1 MNFND
6 FGKYNQ
12 FKEQFAGMSPEM
24 KEQMMK
30 MAKEQMKIRM
40 SGFFKKWFSLPIL
53 TLAAAV
59 MGAIV
64 GALTAFFGQVLIAAG
79 ALRDGHPLYFI
90 PALALAGAGIVLAYK
105 KWGKGS
111 ERGMG
116 LIFAVGQ
123 GKENNIP
130 LRLIPM
136 VAVGTWLTHLFGG
149 SAGREGVAVQ
159 IGAALGHNMSKKLP
173 FENAGHIMLVA
184 GMAAGFGGL
193 FQVPM
198 AATAFALEVLIVGH
212 LELAALLPAAVAA
225 FTACKVSSLLG
236 LEKFNVDLDALLS
249 NASVADQTATFS
261 LITNGALNLD
271 SILKLALLGVVFGI
285 VGGGF
290 AKLLSLAK
298 EFAAKKF
305 PNPLKRIAIL
315 GVGLSALLL
324 LCWQGR
330 YAGLGT
336 NLIDACFNPIFAGA
350 GASINAADAATGAT
364 GAAAFAVNNFDWILK
379 IAFTIVTLA
388 AGFQGGEVTP
398 LFSIG
403 ATLGTVSATLIG
415 LPLPLA
421 AALGYAAVFG
431 SASNTLWAPILIGAE
446 VFGPEYTPMFF
457 IVCVIA
463 YVCNGGQSIYN
474 QKKLKLKF

>member
-12 FKEQFAGMSPEM
+12 FKEQFANMSPEM

-30 MAKEQMKIRM
+30 MAKEQMKARVG
-40 SGFFKKWFSLPIL
+40 GFFKKWFALPVL
-53 TLAAAV
+53 TVIAIALGAA
-59 MGAIV
+59 I
-64 GALTAFFGQVLIAAG
+64 GALMAFFGQVLLAVG
-79 ALRDGHPLYFI
+79 GLRDAHPIYFI
-90 PALALAGAGIVLAYK
+90 PGLALAGAAIFLAYK
-105 KWGKGS
+105 KWGKGA

-116 LIFAVGQ
+116 VVFAVGQ

-159 IGAALGHNMSKKLP
+159 IGAALGHNISKKLP
-173 FENAGHIMLVA
+173 FENAGHILLVA
-184 GMAAGFGGL
+184 GMAAGFSGL
-193 FQVPM
+193 FQIPL

-212 LELAALLPAAVAA
+212 LDLMALLPAAAAA
-225 FTACKVSSLLG
+225 FAACKVSNMLG
-236 LEKFNVDLDALLS
+236 LEKFSVDLNGILS
-249 NASVADQTATFS
+249 GNEGGTAVANMFMNNSS
-261 LITNGALNLD
+261 LDID
-271 SILKLALLGVVFGI
+271 FIIKLALIGILFGI

-298 EFAAKKF
+298 EFFAKKF
-305 PNPLKRIAIL
+305 PDGLKRIAIM
-315 GVGLSALLL
+315 GVTLSALFLL
-324 LCWQGR
+324 LWQGR
-330 YAGLGT
+330 YSGLGT
-336 NLIDACFNPIFAGA
+336 NLIDLSFIGTD
-350 GASINAADAATGAT
+350 GAATGIH
-364 GAAAFAVNNFDWILK
+364 NYDWILK
-379 IAFTIVTLA
+379 ILLTILTLA

-403 ATLGTVSATLIG
+403 ASLGAVSAVMFG
-415 LPLPLA
+415 LPFPLA

-431 SASNTLWAPILIGAE
+431 SATNTLWAPILIGCE
-446 VFGPEYTPMFF
+446 VFGFDSLPAFF
-457 IVCVIA
+457 VTCVAA
-463 YVCNGGQSIYN
+463 YVCNGNQSIYN

>member
-1 MNFND
+1 MNFSD

-12 FKEQFAGMSPEM
+12 FKEQFANMSPEM

-30 MAKEQMKIRM
+30 MAKEQMKVRVN
-40 SGFFKKWFSLPIL
+40 GFFKKWFALPVL
-53 TLAAAV
+53 TIAALLLG
-59 MGAIV
+59 GAV
-64 GALTAFFGQVLIAAG
+64 GALMAFFGQVLLAVG
-79 ALRDGHPLYFI
+79 ALRDGNPLYFI
-90 PALALAGAGIVLAYK
+90 PALAVAGAAIFLAYK
-105 KWGKGS
+105 KWGKGA

-116 LIFAVGQ
+116 VVFAVGQ
-123 GKENNIP
+123 GKENHIP

-159 IGAALGHNMSKKLP
+159 IGATLGHNISKKFP

-212 LELAALLPAAVAA
+212 LDLMALLPAIVAA
-225 FTACKVSSLLG
+225 FTACKVSSMLG
-236 LEKFNVDLDALLS
+236 LEKFSVDLSGLLGS
-249 NASVADQTATFS
+249 NGGVDVAGLFMQNGS
-261 LITNGALNLD
+261 LDVNFIV
-271 SILKLALLGVVFGI
+271 KLALIGVLFGI

-298 EFAAKKF
+298 NLLAKKF
-305 PNPLKRIAIL
+305 PDGLKRIVIM
-315 GVGLSALLL
+315 GVVLSALLL
-324 LCWQGR
+324 LLWQGR
-330 YAGLGT
+330 YSGLGT
-336 NLIDACFNPIFAGA
+336 NLIDLSFIGA
-350 GASINAADAATGAT
+350 DGVATG
-364 GAAAFAVNNFDWILK
+364 VHNYDWILK
-379 IAFTIVTLA
+379 VLLTILTLA

-403 ATLGTVSATLIG
+403 ATLGAVTAATFG
-415 LPLPLA
+415 LPFPLA

-431 SASNTLWAPILIGAE
+431 SATNTLWAPILIGCE
-446 VFGPEYTPMFF
+446 VFGFDSLPAFF
-457 IVCVIA
+457 VVCVAA
-463 YVCNGGQSIYN
+463 YVCNGNQSIYA

>member
-1 MNFND
+1 MNFNQQ
-6 FGKYNQ
+6 YNQ

-30 MAKEQMKIRM
+30 MAKEQMKARVN
-40 SGFFKKWFSLPIL
+40 GFFKKWFSLPVL
-53 TLAAAV
+53 TIIAAGL
-59 MGAIV
+59 GAAI
-64 GALTAFFGQVLIAAG
+64 GALMAFFGQVLLAVG
-79 ALRDGHPLYFI
+79 GLRDAHPIYFI
-90 PALALAGAGIVLAYK
+90 PGLALAGIAIVLAYK
-105 KWGKGS
+105 KWGKGA

-116 LIFAVGQ
+116 LIFSVGQ
-123 GKENNIP
+123 GKESNIP

-159 IGAALGHNMSKKLP
+159 IGGALGHNISKKLP
-173 FENAGHIMLVA
+173 FENASHILLVA

-212 LELAALLPAAVAA
+212 MDLMALLPAAVAA
-225 FTACKVSSLLG
+225 FTACKVSSLCG
-236 LEKFNVDLDALLS
+236 LEKFSVDLNGLLGDG
-249 NASVADQTATFS
+249 SV
-261 LITNGALNLD
+261 GALFMHDGALD
-271 SILKLALLGVVFGI
+271 MNFIVKLALMGVLFGVI
-285 VGGGF
+285 GGGF

-298 EFAAKKF
+298 EFFAKKF
-305 PNPLKRIAIL
+305 PDGMKRIAIM
-315 GVGLSALLL
+315 GVTLSALFLL
-324 LCWQGR
+324 LWQGR
-330 YAGLGT
+330 YSGLGT
-336 NLIDACFNPIFAGA
+336 NLIDMSFSGA
-350 GASINAADAATGAT
+350 GIADGSNIAGDIQSY
-364 GAAAFAVNNFDWILK
+364 DWILK
-379 IAFTIVTLA
+379 FALTILTLA

-403 ATLGTVSATLIG
+403 ASLGAVSAVMFG
-415 LPLPLA
+415 LPFPLA

-431 SASNTLWAPILIGAE
+431 SATNTLWAPILIGCE
-446 VFGPEYTPMFF
+446 VFGFDCLPAFF
-457 IVCVIA
+457 VVCVMA

>member
-1 MNFND
+1 MNFNQQ
-6 FGKYNQ
+6 YNQ

-30 MAKEQMKIRM
+30 MAKEQMKARV
-40 SGFFKKWFSLPIL
+40 SGFFKKWFSLPAL
-53 TLAAAV
+53 TVIAIVLGAA
-59 MGAIV
+59 V
-64 GALTAFFGQVLIAAG
+64 GALMAFFGQVLLAAG
-79 ALRDGHPLYFI
+79 ALRDAHPIYFI
-90 PALALAGAGIVLAYK
+90 PGLALAGVGIVFAYK
-105 KWGKGS
+105 KWGKGA

-116 LIFAVGQ
+116 VVFAVGQ

-159 IGAALGHNMSKKLP
+159 IGATLGHNISKRFP

-212 LELAALLPAAVAA
+212 MDLMALLPAVAAA

-236 LEKFNVDLDALLS
+236 LEKFSVDLDGLLKA
-249 NASVADQTATFS
+249 NGGVDVAGLFMN
-261 LITNGALNLD
+261 NGALD
-271 SILKLALLGVVFGI
+271 IHFVIKLALIGVLFGI

-298 EFAAKKF
+298 DFFAKKF
-305 PNPLKRIAIL
+305 PDGLKRIAIM
-315 GVGLSALLL
+315 GVVLSAVLLL
-324 LCWQGR
+324 LWQGR
-330 YAGLGT
+330 YSGLGT
-336 NLIDACFNPIFAGA
+336 NLIDLSFVGTD
-350 GASINAADAATGAT
+350 GVVSG
-364 GAAAFAVNNFDWILK
+364 VNSYDWVFK
-379 IAFTIVTLA
+379 IALTILTLA
-388 AGFQGGEVTP
+388 IGFQGGEVTP

-403 ATLGTVSATLIG
+403 ATLGATSAVMFG
-415 LPLPLA
+415 LPFPLA

-431 SASNTLWAPILIGAE
+431 SATNTLWAPILIGCE
-446 VFGPEYTPMFF
+446 VFGFGSLPAFF
-457 IVCVIA
+457 VVCVAA
-463 YVCNGGQSIYN
+463 YVCNGNQSIYN

>member
-12 FKEQFAGMSPEM
+12 FKEQFANMAPEM

-30 MAKEQMKIRM
+30 MAKEQVKARVT
-40 SGFFKKWFSLPIL
+40 SFCKKWFAIPVL
-53 TLAAAV
+53 TIAALFL
-59 MGAIV
+59 GAAV
-64 GALTAFFGQVLIAAG
+64 GALMAFFGQVLLTVG
-79 ALRDGHPLYFI
+79 GLRDAHPLYFI
-90 PALALAGAGIVLAYK
+90 PALAIAGAGIALLYK
-105 KWGKGS
+105 KLGKGA

-116 LIFAVGQ
+116 VVFAVGQ
-123 GKENNIP
+123 GKESHIP

-136 VAVGTWLTHLFGG
+136 VAVTTWTTHLFGG

-159 IGAALGHNMSKKLP
+159 IGATLGHNISKKFP

-212 LELAALLPAAVAA
+212 MDLMALLPAIVAA
-225 FTACKVSSLLG
+225 FTACKVSSILG
-236 LEKFNVDLDALLS
+236 LEKFSVDLNGLLGA
-249 NASVADQTATFS
+249 NGGADVAGLFMN
-261 LITNGALNLD
+261 NGALDVNF
-271 SILKLALLGVVFGI
+271 IIKLALIGVLFGV

-298 EFAAKKF
+298 NLTAKKF
-305 PNPLKRIAIL
+305 PNGLKRIVIM
-315 GVGLSALLL
+315 GVMLSALFLL
-324 LCWQGR
+324 LWQGR
-330 YAGLGT
+330 YSGLGT
-336 NLIDACFNPIFAGA
+336 NLIDLSFVGADGVVAG
-350 GASINAADAATGAT
+350 IHNY
-364 GAAAFAVNNFDWILK
+364 DWILK
-379 IAFTIVTLA
+379 VVLTILTLA

-403 ATLGTVSATLIG
+403 ATLGAVSAATFG
-415 LPLPLA
+415 LPFPLA

-431 SASNTLWAPILIGAE
+431 SATNTLWAPILIGCE
-446 VFGPEYTPMFF
+446 VFGFGSLPAFF
-457 IVCVIA
+457 IVCVAA
-463 YVCNGGQSIYN
+463 YVCNGNQSIYN